1 MEDPIAVLQHSEMED
16 MKKEIAQLK
25 EEIKCMRALIMTNY
39 DSAIKC
45 THSTADALFKKMLDY
60 AEEGIEDYKRLRA
73 HLKGIDAV
81 RKEQVNDLAN
91 HVKNMTVITDESID
105 SLQRQISEL
114 QTKP

>member
-1 MEDPIAVLQHSEMED
+1 MEDPIAVLQHPEMED

-45 THSTADALFKKMLDY
+45 THSTADALFKKMLKFT
-60 AEEGIEDYKRLRA
+60 AEGFEDYMHLRD
-73 HLKGIDAV
+73 HFKGIDAV
-81 RKEQVNDLAN
+81 RKKQ
-91 HVKNMTVITDESID
+91 ID